1 MIDRKTRDAAL
12 AVYARLLDAWNR
24 QDADSFAQTFAEDG
38 NAVGF
43 DGSQMNGRSEVAS
56 TLRAIFIHHKT
67 ARYVARIR
75 DVREIAPGVALIRSV
90 VGMVPPGQTELNP
103 AVNAIQSVIVVGTGG
118 NLMIT
123 LLHNTPA
130 AFHGRPELAQ
140 QLTSELTEA
149 LRTGETVI
157 P

>member
-1 MIDRKTRDAAL
+1 MTDRTATDAAL
-12 AVYARLLDAWNR
+12 AVYTRLLDAWNR
-24 QDADSFAQTFAEDG
+24 QDAETFAQTFSEDG

-43 DGSQMNGRSEVAS
+43 DGSQMNGRAEIVS
-56 TLRAIFIHHKT
+56 TLRDIFSHHKT

-75 DVREIAPGVALIRSV
+75 GVRELAPGVMLIRSG

-118 NLMIT
+118 NLMTT

-149 LRTGETVI
+149 LRTGETVN